1 MGASAVC
8 EMLFDNL
15 FLSKVQIFVIKS
27 KSFFKNADIVG
38 EFVFNDKL
46 NPTLKDERPSTQSAR
61 LAFISFFCV
70 SLALLLSSPSDLS
83 DMIALNE
90 LLHQQIPPIDK
101 HKYQQFK
108 G

>member
-1 MGASAVC
+1 MRFGILAFKGLFIGASAVC
-8 EMLFDNL
+8 EMLFENL

-70 SLALLLSSPSDLS
+70 SLAL
-83 DMIALNE
+83 
-90 LLHQQIPPIDK
+90 
-101 HKYQQFK
+101 Y
-108 G
+108 